1 MPPDTIGS
9 AFWTDA
15 FGRTAPLV
23 VEVGFGNGAALAEL
37 AKTHPDWNCVGVDVY
52 RPGFG
57 ALMLAC
63 DRDGIDNVRIADTE
77 ARCFLHRLEPGCL
90 HRLLVFFPDPWPK
103 KRHHKRRLVDA
114 DFATVAAQ
122 RLEVDGAFALAT
134 DWPPYAEQMQA
145 VLDAEPDLQGGPAAR
160 AMRPVTPF
168 EVKGLA
174 GGRPVVDLE
183 YRRTPTG
190 IAPRRR

>member
-1 MPPDTIGS
+1 MPPDTIGA

-37 AKTHPDWNCVGVDVY
+37 AMAHPDWNCVGVDVY

-63 DRDGIDNVRIADTE
+63 DRGDIDNVRIADTE
-77 ARCFLHRLEPGCL
+77 ARHFLHKLEPGCL

-114 DFATVAAQ
+114 DFATVAA
-122 RLEVDGAFALAT
+122 RSLEVGGMLALAT
-134 DWPPYAEQMQA
+134 DWTPYAEQMRA
-145 VLDAEPDLQGGPAAR
+145 VLDAEPGLQGGPADR

-168 EVKGLA
+168 EAKGLA
-174 GGRPVVDLE
+174 GGRPVVNLE
-183 YRRTPTG
+183 YRHTP
-190 IAPRRR
+190 